1 MNLIVDINIF
11 RFFISS
17 KLPSPY
23 KNKLIRLLLITVEEK
38 VGKFS
43 KSFMRVAWVGYR
55 NARAHPRFFEGKYQ
69 TSKKAI
75 APYNVDPT

>member
-43 KSFMRVAWVGYR
+43 KSFMRVAWVGLQKCKS
-55 NARAHPRFFEGKYQ
+55 ATKIF
-69 TSKKAI
+69 
-75 APYNVDPT
+75 